1 MVMQTLE
8 SDRYGHIRTLY
19 LDHHGWLRERLQRRL
34 GCLGQA
40 ADLAQDT
47 FVRLLAREGELERL
61 REPRAFLATV
71 AQGLLANH
79 WRRQALERAYLEALA
94 ARPEEVQPSPEDQ
107 ALILETLTELDA
119 LLDRL
124 PARVR
129 QAFLLAQLEGLTYAV
144 IAQRLGVSER
154 MVKKYMAQ
162 AMLHCLELVS

>member
-1 MVMQTLE
+1 MQTLE

-47 FVRLLAREGELERL
+47 FVRLLAREGELGRL

-124 PARVR
+124 PTRVR

>member
-1 MVMQTLE
+1 MQTLE

-61 REPRAFLATV
+61 REPRAFLATI

-94 ARPEEVQPSPEDQ
+94 ARPEDVQPSPEAQ

-129 QAFLLAQLEGLTYAV
+129 QAFLLAQLDGLTYAV
-144 IAQRLGVSER
+144 IAQRMGVSER

>member
-1 MVMQTLE
+1 MQTLE
-8 SDRYGHIRTLY
+8 SDRHGHIRTLY

-61 REPRAFLATV
+61 REPRAFLATI

-94 ARPEEVQPSPEDQ
+94 ARPQAVQPSPESQ
-107 ALILETLTELDA
+107 TLILETLTELDA

-124 PARVR
+124 PGRVR

-144 IAQRLGVSER
+144 IAGRLGVSER

>member
-1 MVMQTLE
+1 MQTLE

>member
-1 MVMQTLE
+1 MQTLE
-8 SDRYGHIRTLY
+8 SDWHGQIRTLY

-47 FVRLLAREGELERL
+47 FVRLLARETELERL

-94 ARPEEVQPSPEDQ
+94 TRPEEVQPSPEAQ

-124 PARVR
+124 PSRVR

>member
-1 MVMQTLE
+1 MQTLE

-94 ARPEEVQPSPEDQ
+94 ARPQAVQPSPEAQ

-119 LLDRL
+119 LLDCL
-124 PARVR
+124 PGRVR

-144 IAQRLGVSER
+144 IAERLGVSER